1 MDWMASEKNNVT
13 QKLVER
19 YGENRVLSICT
30 FKTNGSKETILS
42 TFRGLGL
49 DENKAHYMAS
59 LLGSEKTGNWSI
71 FDSYYGNE
79 KKERK
84 PIQAFINEVDK
95 YKEYNL
101 LETMLK
107 LEGLICNRSAHAA
120 ATLIFDDNYNE
131 SSAMM
136 KTPSGLRTTQ
146 FEMRASEA
154 MGNTKYDNLVI
165 NATVRIKAT
174 MDMLIE
180 DGLMEWQG
188 SLKETFNHYL
198 HPDVLEMEAPEMFDM
213 LYNGECISAFQFE
226 GLVGEQALR
235 LVKPRTFDEICTAN
249 TLMRLSTS
257 DSIQPLE
264 KFAIFKKDPSLW
276 YKEVREYGLNDEEI
290 HILEEH
296 LKPMFFLCDTQE
308 ALMLLTMDSRISCF
322 DLKQANG
329 ARKAVAKKNE
339 KALKEF
345 ETNFY
350 NQGLANG
357 CRKVF
362 LDYIWKYCFS
372 IQFG

>member
-19 YGENRVLSICT
+19 YGDNRVLSICT

-42 TFRGLGL
+42 TFRGLNL
-49 DENKAHYMAS
+49 DDNKAHYMAS
-59 LLGSEKTGNWSI
+59 LLGSEKGGNWSI
-71 FDSYYGNE
+71 RDSYFGNE
-79 KKERK
+79 KKDRK
-84 PIQAFINEVDK
+84 PIQAFIQEVDK

-101 LETMLK
+101 LDIMLK
-107 LEGLICNRSAHAA
+107 LEGLVCNRSAHAA
-120 ATLIFDDNYNE
+120 ATLIFNESYND

-146 FEMRASEA
+146 FEMRASES

-165 NATVRIKAT
+165 NASDRIKVC

-180 DGLMEWQG
+180 DGLMEWKG
-188 SLKETFNHYL
+188 SLKETFYHYL

-213 LYNGECISAFQFE
+213 LYDGECISAFQFE
-226 GLVGEQALR
+226 GMVGEQALR
-235 LVKPRTFDEICTAN
+235 LVKPRTFDEICVAN
-249 TLMRLSTS
+249 TLMRLSTN
-257 DSIQPLE
+257 DTIQPLE
-264 KFAIFKKDPSLW
+264 KFAMFKKDVSLW
-276 YKEVREYGLNDEEI
+276 YKEANEQGLNEYEI
-290 HILEEH
+290 SILEEH
-296 LKPMFFLCDTQE
+296 LKTMFFLCDTQE
-308 ALMLLTMDSRISCF
+308 AMMLLTMDKRISAF

-339 KALKEF
+339 KALKQF
-345 ETNFY
+345 ETDFY
-350 NQGLANG
+350 KQGLENG
-357 CRKVF
+357 CRKEF